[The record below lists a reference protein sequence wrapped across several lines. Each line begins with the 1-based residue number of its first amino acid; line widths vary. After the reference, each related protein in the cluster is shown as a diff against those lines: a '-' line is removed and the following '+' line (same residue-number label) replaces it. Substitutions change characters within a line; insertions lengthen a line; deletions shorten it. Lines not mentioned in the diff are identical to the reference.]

1 MQWTDNGLILS
12 VRKHGENS
20 VIIHAFTCGK
30 GRCAGLVRGGVSRR
44 LRGILQPGNE
54 VDLTW
59 RSRLADQLGSFTVEA
74 RKSRASKLFDTPGAL
89 AGGSSAL
96 ALLDIVLPER
106 EAHATLYKAT
116 LLLFDAL
123 ADAPDIWPLLLA
135 RWELGLLGEIGYGLD
150 LSSCAATG
158 ATSGLVYVSPKSGRA
173 VSREAGAPYHDK
185 LLPLPGFLRA
195 RKLDEDAGE
204 EVSPG
209 DILDGLM
216 LTGYFVEK
224 FISEHHPGV
233 HLSAR
238 GRMMT
243 VLKRRY
249 APELKEKSREN
260 DPT

>member
-1 MQWTDNGLILS
+1 MNWNDSGLILS

-20 VIIHAFTCGK
+20 VIIHAFTRGQ
-30 GRCAGLVRGGVSRR
+30 GRCAGLVRGGVGRR

-54 VDLTW
+54 VELAW
-59 RSRLADQLGSFTVEA
+59 RGRLAEQLGTFTVEA
-74 RKSRASKLFDTPGAL
+74 RKSRASSLFDTPGAL

-106 EAHATLYKAT
+106 EAHATLYEAT

-123 ADAPDIWPLLLA
+123 AEAPDIWPLLLA

-158 ATSGLVYVSPKSGRA
+158 ATTDLAYVSPKSGRA
-173 VSREAGAPYHDK
+173 VSRGAGLPYHDK

-195 RKLDEDAGE
+195 RTLEEDAGE
-204 EVSPG
+204 EVSPKE
-209 DILDGLM
+209 ILDGLA
-216 LTGYFVEK
+216 LTGHFIGK

-233 HLSAR
+233 HLAAR
-238 GRMMT
+238 GRMMA
-243 VLKRRY
+243 VLTRRY
-249 APELKEKSREN
+249 APDLNEKLPEN
-260 DPT
+260 DLP

>member
-1 MQWTDNGLILS
+1 MQWTDSGLILS

-20 VIIHAFTCGK
+20 VIIHAFSRGY
-30 GRCAGLVRGGVSRR
+30 GRYAGLVRGGVGRR

-54 VDLTW
+54 VELTW
-59 RSRLADQLGSFTVEA
+59 RSRLADQLGAFTVEA
-74 RKSRASKLFDTPGAL
+74 RKSRASLLFDTPDAL

-106 EAHATLYKAT
+106 EAHATLYEAT

-150 LSSCAATG
+150 FSACAATG

-185 LLPLPGFLRA
+185 LLPLPGFLCA
-195 RKLDEDAGE
+195 RTLDDDAGE
-204 EVSPG
+204 EVSPA
-209 DILDGLM
+209 DILNGLA
-216 LTGYFVEK
+216 LTGYFIEK
-224 FISEHHPGV
+224 FIGEHHPGV
-233 HLSAR
+233 HLAAR
-238 GRMMT
+238 GRMMV

-249 APELKEKSREN
+249 ATDMKEKSPEN
-260 DPT
+260 DPF

>member
-158 ATSGLVYVSPKSGRA
+158 ATSG
-173 VSREAGAPYHDK
+173 
-185 LLPLPGFLRA
+185 
-195 RKLDEDAGE
+195 
-204 EVSPG
+204 
-209 DILDGLM
+209 
-216 LTGYFVEK
+216 YFVEK